1 MKSLIFLILSVVAS
15 SILTARANK
24 MKLMPVE
31 ELRKIDSNNEKV
43 FKNDKIMV
51 PENSPLHHK
60 LQISLK
66 LDF

>member
-31 ELRKIDSNNEKV
+31 ELRKIDSNNEKYLRMI
-43 FKNDKIMV
+43 K
-51 PENSPLHHK
+51 
-60 LQISLK
+60 
-66 LDF
+66 